1 VFKQVAMADHER
13 HPALFLADVDMA
25 EPRPGVLFKPWD
37 ELEVRAPGLRVG
49 DFRSWWAAL

>member
-1 VFKQVAMADHER
+1 MFKQVAMADHER